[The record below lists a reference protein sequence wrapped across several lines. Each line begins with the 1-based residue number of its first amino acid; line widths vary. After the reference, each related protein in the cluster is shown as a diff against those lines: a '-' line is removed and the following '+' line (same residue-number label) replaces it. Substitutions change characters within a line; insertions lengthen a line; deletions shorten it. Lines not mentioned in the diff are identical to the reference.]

1 MKNTDSKP
9 LAHPPDKAA
18 GKPVAPT
25 AGEPHPLSALSS
37 PAFDSA
43 KVGSIKRAIKD
54 GQFTINS
61 SVIADKLLAG
71 EQEFLKEPH

>member
-1 MKNTDSKP
+1 MLGIGVMKR
-9 LAHPPDKAA
+9 A
-18 GKPVAPT
+18 GVQHY
-25 AGEPHPLSALSS
+25 AGVLDARRHHGGDGGAFY
-37 PAFDSA
+37 AFDSA

-61 SVIADKLLAG
+61 SVIADELLAG